1 MQRRRNNGK
10 TSDRSQ
16 GPTPI
21 RRNRPRRTRNQDPF
35 YNLDMER
42 IVKEAKNLLG
52 SNNGYTAGR
61 PIDPYVRCESK
72 ANMLEAKKDLEADN
86 NYYES
91 DSCSE
96 EDEEMYSS
104 SEEYFPMSE
113 EEEQSSDESDY
124 SEDDS
129 EYDSDDSE
137 E

>member
-1 MQRRRNNGK
+1 MSGCHNRKN
-10 TSDRSQ
+10 SDRSQ
-16 GPTPI
+16 GLSPV
-21 RRNRPRRTRNQDPF
+21 RRNRPRSTRNLNPRNDF
-35 YNLDMER
+35 EIYIEKTA
-42 IVKEAKNLLG
+42 KETDHGTPIL
-52 SNNGYTAGR
+52 SGR
-61 PIDPYVRCESK
+61 KDQYVRCESK

-96 EDEEMYSS
+96 EDDEMYSS

-113 EEEQSSDESDY
+113 EEEESSDESDY